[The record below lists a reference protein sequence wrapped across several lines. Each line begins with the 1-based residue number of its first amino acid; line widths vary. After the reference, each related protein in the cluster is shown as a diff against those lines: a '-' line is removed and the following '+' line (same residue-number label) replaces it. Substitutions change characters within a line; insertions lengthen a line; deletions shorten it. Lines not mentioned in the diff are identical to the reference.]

1 MVTRQRRTVLCTWEV
16 GGELGH
22 ISRLSAIAKTLEK
35 AGYRVVVALKDLS
48 RAYPFFS
55 GTGVT
60 LMQAPVW
67 LPKISMQRPI
77 ACQAD
82 SMLLLGYLEPDPLE
96 CQMLAWRALVDA
108 VEPGLL
114 VFDFSPTAML
124 AMRDYPIPKVVVG
137 TGFAEPAPGA
147 PLADW
152 RPAPQNDGLVA
163 RQEQRVLGV
172 INQVLQRRGETLLTC
187 LTDLF
192 CADLTVISNLRELDF
207 YPQRPATRYC
217 LAATPGTERHLTFA
231 AADKPRLVAYLKPA
245 YPGFAQVLAAL
256 TQVEAEVIAICPT
269 APAGSLES
277 WQRPNVQFTR
287 DLVNL
292 PALLAQADL
301 FVGHGNAGTVRES
314 LVAGAPVLVLPIQL
328 EQLLTGKKLQALG
341 VGVLLEGEPDGA
353 AIVSAIRQMLRQK
366 EVYRGAIDRLLAGY
380 DRPHLAMP
388 DLVREF
394 CAEHFSEARAQ

>member
-1 MVTRQRRTVLCTWEV
+1 MVTRKRRTVLCTWEV

-48 RAYPFFS
+48 RAYPFFT
-55 GTGVT
+55 GTGIT

-67 LPKISMQRPI
+67 LPRISMQRPI

-108 VEPGLL
+108 VQPDLL

-124 AMRDYPIPKVVVG
+124 ALRDYAIPKVLVG

-152 RPAPQNDGLVA
+152 RPTRANDDLVA
-163 RQEQRVLGV
+163 RQEQRVLSV
-172 INQVLQRRGETLLTC
+172 INQVLTRRGETSLAC
-187 LTDLF
+187 VADVF
-192 CADLTVISNLRELDF
+192 RADLTLIGNLRELDL

-217 LAATPGTERHLTFA
+217 LAPASTAKGHMAFA
-231 AADKPRLVAYLKPA
+231 ATRQPRVVAYLKPA

-256 TQVEAEVIAICPT
+256 TQADADVIAICPM
-269 APAGSLES
+269 APPGSLEK
-277 WQRPNVQFTR
+277 WQRPNVRFTR

-292 PALLAQADL
+292 PALMVQADL
-301 FVGHGNAGTVRES
+301 FVGHGNAGTARES
-314 LVAGAPVLVLPIQL
+314 LVAGIPVLVLPLQL
-328 EQLLTGKKLQALG
+328 EQLLTGMRLQNFG
-341 VGVLLEGEPDGA
+341 VGRMLEGEPKAA
-353 AIVSAIRQMLRQK
+353 AIAAAVRQMLQQGG
-366 EVYRGAIDRLLAGY
+366 EYRSAVRRLLANY
-380 DRPHLAMP
+380 ELPHLDMA
-388 DLVREF
+388 DQVRAF
-394 CAEHFSEARAQ
+394 CGACFGENAAQ